1 MDNEKFT
8 YTYTALSEEERIN
21 VQSLKNKYS
30 EEKEVLSDLQR
41 LKKLD
46 AKIESASKITGL
58 VFGII
63 SCLIFGTGFAFILE
77 FEFYYLGVLLSLV
90 GLIGMIYTPFLSR
103 KVRNNYKNRYKDE
116 ILSLANK
123 LLQSDK

>member
-46 AKIESASKITGL
+46 AKIENASKITGL

-63 SCLIFGTGFAFILE
+63 SCLIFGAGLAFILE
-77 FEFYYLGVLLSLV
+77 FDLYYLGVLLSLV

>member
-63 SCLIFGTGFAFILE
+63 SCLIFGAGLAFILE
-77 FEFYYLGVLLSLV
+77 FAFYFLGIVLCIV
-90 GLIGMIYTPFLSR
+90 GLIGMIFTPFLSR
-103 KVRNNYKNRYKDE
+103 KVRNNYKNKYKDE

>member
-63 SCLIFGTGFAFILE
+63 SCVFFGAGLAFILE
-77 FEFYYLGVLLSLV
+77 FEFYYLGVPLSLV